1 MVPIRLASQQEE
13 LTTCTAP
20 RKLATALS
28 TTLLIT
34 SDEEQSFIEQKCG
47 YGNPPA
53 ILPCHLAPLGPSPLM
68 EPELGL
74 LLLFPSCGLICWQS
88 KTGAKV
94 PPPCD
99 TTLVSS
105 QLVFRSGNGWMFYNH
120 AVQHPSRPTL
130 YQDRVFLPGLED
142 LDRLGLGRLLGL
154 PRSTWMTRV
163 PHICCCPRHQDF
175 FPGCCPGR
183 SAVCA
188 A

>member
-1 MVPIRLASQQEE
+1 MRSRAS
-13 LTTCTAP
+13 LN
-20 RKLATALS
+20 RNVDVATS
-28 TTLLIT
+28 
-34 SDEEQSFIEQKCG
+34 
-47 YGNPPA
+47 PA

-74 LLLFPSCGLICWQS
+74 LLLLPSCGLICWQS

-105 QLVFRSGNGWMFYNH
+105 QPVFRSGNGWMFYNH
-120 AVQHPSRPTL
+120 AVQHPSQPTL
-130 YQDRVFLPGLED
+130 YQDRVFLPGLENLDRLD
-142 LDRLGLGRLLGL
+142 LDRPLGP

-175 FPGCCPGR
+175 FPGCCFGR
-183 SAVCA
+183 PAVCA

>member
-1 MVPIRLASQQEE
+1 MWQPPSN
-13 LTTCTAP
+13 P
-20 RKLATALS
+20 ALS
-28 TTLLIT
+28 FGSTGT
-34 SDEEQSFIEQKCG
+34 QSLDG
-47 YGNPPA
+47 TRAGV
-53 ILPCHLAPLGPSPLM
+53 
-68 EPELGL
+68 

-94 PPPCD
+94 PPSCD

-105 QLVFRSGNGWMFYNH
+105 QPVFRSGNGWMFYNH

-163 PHICCCPRHQDF
+163 QHICCCPRHQDF